1 MFTFIFPFNYDY
13 SSKFLG
19 IFEYKICFPFCIIG
33 FILGV
38 IGAIVPI
45 LLTIYGYTFLY
56 DFIGGK
62 LFTELVVLVQP
73 SEIIYTTSLA
83 LLVAGGMIGMSGSV
97 KAVRKYLKI

>member
-1 MFTFIFPFNYDY
+1 MRLVGTSNIAIKMPFFI
-13 SSKFLG
+13 
-19 IFEYKICFPFCIIG
+19 EG

-62 LFTELVVLVQP
+62 LFTELVVLVKP
-73 SEIIYTTSLA
+73 SEIIYSTSLA
-83 LLVAGGMIGMSGSV
+83 LLVVGGIIGMAGSV
-97 KAVRKYLKI
+97 RAVKRYLKI